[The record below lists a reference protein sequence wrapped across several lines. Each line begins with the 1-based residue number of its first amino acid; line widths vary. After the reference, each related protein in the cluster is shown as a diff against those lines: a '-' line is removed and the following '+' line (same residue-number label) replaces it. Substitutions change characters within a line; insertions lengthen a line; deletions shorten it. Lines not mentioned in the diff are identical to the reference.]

1 MLRSGSVACVAAIL
15 ILSSAASAEPL
26 SIRIDDYDF
35 TFDTDYAATYAY
47 NADSADTLMITDVG
61 SAVGTYRYLGTD
73 GATDL
78 LGNAAGLY
86 PVWGPAGGFGGDL
99 ELEMEF
105 TVNDGPYDSGT
116 DTLDISLAGN
126 GGRLEITGS
135 IGFMPGAPI
144 TLLEI
149 LFDDTS
155 LLGRADDDVVDLI
168 EGQGLV
174 TTLLGEDV
182 QAEGIVGGAFMKF
195 FAENIVFP
203 EPPGETYDPLTDYGY
218 GDVDGRVSGETGEI
232 PEPASMAI
240 LGLGGLAMLL
250 RRRGR

>member
-26 SIRIDDYDF
+26 SIRIEDYDF
-35 TFDTDYAATYAY
+35 TFDTDYIATYGY
-47 NADSADTLMITDVG
+47 NAESADTLTVTDVG
-61 SAVGTYRYLGTD
+61 PAVGTYRYLGTD
-73 GATDL
+73 GPTDL
-78 LGNAAGLY
+78 LGNPAGLY
-86 PVWGPAGGFGGDL
+86 PVFNSTGAFGGDL

-116 DTLDISLAGN
+116 DTLDVSLAGN
-126 GGRLEITGS
+126 SGRLAIIGS
-135 IGFMPGAPI
+135 IGAPGAPM
-144 TLLEI
+144 TLLES
-149 LFDDTS
+149 LFEDTS

-218 GDVDGRVSGETGEI
+218 GDVDGRVSGETGEL

-250 RRRGR
+250 RRRAR